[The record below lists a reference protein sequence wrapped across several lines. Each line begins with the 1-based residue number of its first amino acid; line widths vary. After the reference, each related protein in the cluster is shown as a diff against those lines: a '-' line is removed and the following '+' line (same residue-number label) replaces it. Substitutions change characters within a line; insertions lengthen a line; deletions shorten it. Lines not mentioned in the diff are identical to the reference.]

1 MSELTLFDVNEIVPT
16 GQVIQATERIK
27 LRLKRTAEDIIAI
40 GQDLTLIKAELG
52 HGHFLPWIE
61 KHFEMKRHTAQ
72 NFMNVAERFGS
83 NGEIFTISP
92 SILYELASPSTPETV
107 IQEVTAKVEA
117 GEVVSVKEVQE
128 LKRQAKEAQADK
140 ERLQREL
147 NVNKQANEFLKKD
160 LSDMEVFYKK
170 TLSERDAL
178 QELLNEPAPEPVVK
192 VVEKEIEV
200 IKEVPMI
207 PEGFSSVQEAI
218 EAKQAELRKIE
229 QNYNELVDKRRQQD
243 LDIREMERSIQD
255 KPAKRIAFVCF
266 GPMLYT
272 AMEVAEAIDATV
284 VNMRFIKPLDEDLLK
299 TIASSHDG
307 IVFVED
313 SCVMGGAGSACLEYL
328 AEQDISVSALQ
339 IGLPDQFTEHGDIP
353 SLMDLYGISA
363 KQIEARVRTRFAIE
377 ACTTAP

>member
-255 KPAKRIAFVCF
+255 KLDQRQSTERAVMQVIGRLRTGMKEARAYATKVEAQYVPDAKIAE
-266 GPMLYT
+266 L
-272 AMEVAEAIDATV
+272 DKV
-284 VNMRFIKPLDEDLLK
+284 VNEILDIQAEIL
-299 TIASSHDG
+299 
-307 IVFVED
+307 
-313 SCVMGGAGSACLEYL
+313 GGRNV
-328 AEQDISVSALQ
+328 SVSSLNNAVAFNSMKAKPAQ
-339 IGLPDQFTEHGDIP
+339 IVSI
-353 SLMDLYGISA
+353 
-363 KQIEARVRTRFAIE
+363 
-377 ACTTAP
+377 